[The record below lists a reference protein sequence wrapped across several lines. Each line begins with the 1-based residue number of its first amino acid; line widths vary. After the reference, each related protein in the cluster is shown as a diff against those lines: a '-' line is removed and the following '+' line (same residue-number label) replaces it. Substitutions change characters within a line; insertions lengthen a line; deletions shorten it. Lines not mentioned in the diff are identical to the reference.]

1 MWRFLLSTKGRTAR
15 LPYALFM
22 VSTSLAWFAAS
33 SFLLPVM
40 MNTPI
45 SIASPVI
52 SVPGLL
58 YVLWIWSSYALSVRR
73 LKDMNSQTWPAAFF
87 LLSFL
92 ISGLSGA
99 LPFAVPIV
107 SPDGTGINPDY
118 EHIARVIG
126 TAGNI
131 IHWLNRA
138 LILILSVIPGTKGP
152 NRYGPPPG
160 QKAAPDLSVF
170 E

>member
-1 MWRFLLSTKGRTAR
+1 M
-15 LPYALFM
+15 
-22 VSTSLAWFAAS
+22 
-33 SFLLPVM
+33 
-40 MNTPI
+40 
-45 SIASPVI
+45 
-52 SVPGLL
+52 
-58 YVLWIWSSYALSVRR
+58 
-73 LKDMNSQTWPAAFF
+73 
-87 LLSFL
+87 
-92 ISGLSGA
+92 
-99 LPFAVPIV
+99 
-107 SPDGTGINPDY
+107 
-118 EHIARVIG
+118 IG